1 MKLPGTLNK
10 RKKEQIQDGI
20 LFSSWHTLAE
30 HSPVSA
36 FAISSDI
43 HSDLWCRDLHP
54 IVQKR
59 RLRLRDI
66 QLILWKPRTV
76 EVHWAGISTGHCW
89 PQSNL
94 LILCIGSTWGLPCE
108 FQKGTPLSTSA
119 SIYDLRWMCRSC
131 FFFFFYRIQD
141 FTVQR
146 PRHCLNK
153 KQCLPCM
160 QPLIEA
166 HKCQDDSNSET
177 VPAVKEFSV

>member
-43 HSDLWCRDLHP
+43 HSDLWCRDWHP

-76 EVHWAGISTGHCW
+76 EIHWAGISTGHCW

-119 SIYDLRWMCRSC
+119 SIYADLG
-131 FFFFFYRIQD
+131 FFFTGFRISQD
-141 FTVQR
+141 KDRGVVSTKSNVYHACSHWLRPTNAKTIQTVRQF
-146 PRHCLNK
+146 
-153 KQCLPCM
+153 
-160 QPLIEA
+160 QP
-166 HKCQDDSNSET
+166 SRNS
-177 VPAVKEFSV
+177 PSS